1 MDARLM
7 SYVQRLLRT
16 DPLTTEP
23 TADLDPYLPAI
34 TRDLD
39 RVLGRRMLMAAS
51 TSFLGYGLQAWLLR
65 EVVPGTVLLAWVLT
79 LAAVEGLNGTL
90 AWRLQR
96 RTART
101 PGLAPLKLAV
111 RCNLLVLGTVWGAV
125 LLLPRVAADPV
136 TLLLHGMGLALAMVL
151 GIYNLSTDRWSYA
164 ALSGGLVLPCVVGWL
179 WLGSIPREIAV
190 SGLTLCLVCQ
200 FYAATTGRLVRS
212 ILLSNRISKDVARQL
227 ADSNQRL
234 EQLSHQLKLAASIDP
249 LTACLNR
256 RAMMRELEREAARV
270 RRNAAPFCVVFLDL
284 DHFKAVNDQHG
295 HAAGDAV
302 LKVAAEVFKGQLRAT
317 DMAGRWGGE
326 EFVLMLAA
334 TSLSA
339 AVAKAEGIR
348 TALANTPI
356 PVEGGLLRITTS
368 VGVAAFTPGQSLE
381 ALIAQADARLYD
393 AKAAGRNCV
402 RS

>member
-1 MDARLM
+1 
-7 SYVQRLLRT
+7 
-16 DPLTTEP
+16 
-23 TADLDPYLPAI
+23 
-34 TRDLD
+34 
-39 RVLGRRMLMAAS
+39 VLGRRMLMAAS

-65 EVVPGTVLLAWVLT
+65 DVVAGTVLLAWVLT

-111 RCNLLVLGTVWGAV
+111 RCNLLMLGTVWGAV

-368 VGVAAFTPGQSLE
+368 VGVAAFMPGQTLE